1 MSDVPARTRSTREG
15 VGQPVL
21 RKEDPRLLVGGGRY
35 SDDVN
40 LPGQAYA
47 CFVRSPHAHARIESI
62 ATAAALAAPG
72 VRAVLTG
79 AEAAAD
85 GLAPLTHRPM
95 PASPFEVMIRTADVA
110 FIAPHPPMPGD
121 RVRFVG
127 EIVAM
132 VVADTPAAARDGA
145 ERVAVTWT
153 PLPAVTSS
161 LAAAD
166 AAAPLLYE
174 GTASNVSVDARAGDA
189 PAAAAALAR
198 AAHIVR
204 LQTWVQRVTG
214 VPLEPRAA
222 VGDWDAES
230 GRYTVHAGA
239 GGLGRTRTGVAGA
252 LGVPES
258 AVRVVAGDVG
268 GNFGTRNSCY
278 PEFAL
283 VAWAARRLGRPVKWT
298 AERREAFLADYQ
310 GRDLASEAELALD
323 VDGTFRAL
331 RAVNTSNLGAHA
343 VSFHPLNKGMAI
355 VTTVYDIPAV
365 SVRGRAVVTN
375 TSPTTPYRSAGRP
388 EVMFVIERLIDLAA
402 RRHGFD
408 RLELRRRNLIVAGAM
423 PHRNG
428 LGVVYDSGDY
438 RTALDRAV
446 ALADWAGFEARR
458 AEARRRGRYRG
469 IGVAC
474 YLELNTGDPRERA
487 HIAVRP
493 EGRVDL
499 VLGTLS
505 SGQGHATSFAQLLVE
520 WLGVA
525 LSEVRLIT
533 GDTDVTVVG
542 GGAHSARALRLAAI
556 VMAKASDQIVDK
568 GKRIAAWRLEAAAAD
583 IEFADR
589 RFRVK
594 GTDRS
599 LDLYEVAAAA
609 ARADAPPDCRA
620 PLDGTSDETMPEPS
634 FPYGCAVCEV
644 EVDAETGVV
653 EVVRYTTVDD
663 CGRAVNPMI
672 LHGQTHGG
680 IAQGVGQALWE
691 SCAYD
696 AESGQPLAAT
706 LMDYALPR
714 ADTLPPFTTEI
725 SEVPSTSHP
734 LGLRGGG
741 EGGTTPALGAVVNAI
756 CDALAEL
763 GVEHVELPATPER
776 VWQAIRA
783 GLRLSKARTAHST
796 GP

>member
-1 MSDVPARTRSTREG
+1 MSFLESRSRSARDGFGKPILRS
-15 VGQPVL
+15 
-21 RKEDPRLLVGGGRY
+21 EDPRLLVGGGCY

-40 LPGQAYA
+40 LAGQAYA
-47 CFVRSPHAHARIESI
+47 CFVRSPHAHARVGRVD
-62 ATAAALAAPG
+62 TRAALAAPG
-72 VRAVLTG
+72 VLAVLTG
-79 AEAAAD
+79 TDAAGD
-85 GLAPLTHRPM
+85 GLGPLRHSPM
-95 PASPFEVMIRTADVA
+95 PSSPFEVMIRPADVA
-110 FIAPHPPMPGD
+110 FIAPHPPMPAD
-121 RVRFVG
+121 RARFVG

-145 ERVAVTWT
+145 ERVVVTWT
-153 PLPAVTSS
+153 PLPATTAS
-161 LAAAD
+161 LTAAA
-166 AAAPLLYE
+166 AAVLYE
-174 GTASNVSVDARAGDA
+174 ETTTNVCVDARAGDA
-189 PAAAAALAR
+189 AAADAAFAR
-198 AAHIVR
+198 AAHVVR
-204 LQTWVQRVTG
+204 LQTWVHRVTG

-222 VGDWDAES
+222 VGDWDAAR

-258 AVRVVAGDVG
+258 AVRVVARDVG

-283 VAWAARRLGRPVKWT
+283 VAWAAKRLGRPVKWT

-310 GRDLASEAELALD
+310 GRDLASHAELALD
-323 VDGTFRAL
+323 ADGNFLAL

-355 VTTVYDIPAV
+355 ASTVYDIPAV
-365 SVRGRAVVTN
+365 SLRGRAVVTN

-388 EVMFVIERLIDLAA
+388 EVMFVLERLIDLAA

-408 RLELRRRNLIVAGAM
+408 RLDLRRRNLIAAGAM
-423 PHRNG
+423 PYRNG

-438 RTALDRAV
+438 RTALDRTL

-458 AEARRRGRYRG
+458 AEARRRARYRG
-469 IGVAC
+469 IGVAN

-487 HIAVRP
+487 HITVRP

-520 WLGVA
+520 WFGVTP
-525 LSEVRLIT
+525 SQVRLIT

-542 GGAHSARALRLAAI
+542 GGAHSARALRMAAI

-568 GKRIAAWRLEAAAAD
+568 GRRIAAWRLEAAVAD
-583 IEFADR
+583 LEFGDR

-599 LDLYEVAAAA
+599 LDLFEVAAAA

-620 PLDGTSDETMPEPS
+620 PLDGTSDETLQEPS

-644 EVDAETGVV
+644 EVDAETGLV

-696 AESGQPLAAT
+696 AESGQLLSAT

-714 ADTLPPFTTEI
+714 ADVLPSFTTEI

-741 EGGTTPALGAVVNAI
+741 EGGTTPALGAVANAI

-776 VWQAIRA
+776 VWQAIR
-783 GLRLSKARTAHST
+783 SARR
-796 GP
+796 